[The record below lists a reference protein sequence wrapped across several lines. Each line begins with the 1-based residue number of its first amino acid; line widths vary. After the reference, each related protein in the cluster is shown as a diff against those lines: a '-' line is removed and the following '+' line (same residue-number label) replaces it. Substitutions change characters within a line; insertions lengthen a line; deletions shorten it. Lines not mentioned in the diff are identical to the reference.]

1 MSTVILLSLYLSKAS
16 HVNVTAPPPLPPAL
30 SRHLLSQCSERVLA
44 PLVYPE
50 RLECLVE
57 DLADVAGVAAA
68 QAVLTLQM
76 DPDEPLVL
84 AEVAA
89 DAALVVAHEGGKV
102 GREVNVPLCALSAC
116 YRHSGISR
124 ITSD

>member
-1 MSTVILLSLYLSKAS
+1 M
-16 HVNVTAPPPLPPAL
+16 
-30 SRHLLSQCSERVLA
+30 LA

-89 DAALVVAHEGGKV
+89 EAALVVAHEGGKV
-102 GREVNVPLCALSAC
+102 GREVNVPL
-116 YRHSGISR
+116 
-124 ITSD
+124 